1 MSETSTE
8 LHMNKELRDFGY
20 SELVRPHCI
29 EVVVT
34 PTEVLFIE
42 NPHSK
47 HRVGEEP
54 FVEKARL
61 RLSSW
66 KKIASK
72 LAAELNRRIASDI
85 DLKSCPK
92 ARWKEGLNHVD
103 LGLGREMLVLVWAV
117 EQLEDEPESIE
128 RVLAEWSQLSPE
140 DRFFFYRL
148 TNAFTGRAEDR
159 DSFRRRGLAFILM
172 GSEKD
177 LIARA
182 QLSRDFLEKKKTN
195 PASKGI
201 SKATSHRTT
210 KTGVSLQKS
219 SSGKARSMPSSSVVR
234 ANSSASSTTR
244 SLVSSSTRNY
254 RAGKKTVKKS
264 IHPKRSA
271 SASPVP

>member
-1 MSETSTE
+1 MS
-8 LHMNKELRDFGY
+8 KEFRDFGY

-29 EVVVT
+29 EVVIT

-42 NPHSK
+42 NPHTK
-47 HRVGEEP
+47 RRVGEEP

-66 KKIASK
+66 KKIAPK
-72 LAAELNRRIASDI
+72 LAVELNRRIASDI
-85 DLKSCPK
+85 DLKTCPK

-182 QLSRDFLEKKKTN
+182 QLSRDFLEKKKTS
-195 PASKGI
+195 PACKGI
-201 SKATSHRTT
+201 SKATSPPITRTGT
-210 KTGVSLQKS
+210 SSRKS
-219 SSGKARSMPSSSVVR
+219 PSPKKRSTPSSSAAR

-244 SLVSSSTRNY
+244 SLVSASTRNPP
-254 RAGKKTVKKS
+254 AGTKTAKKS
-264 IHPKRSA
+264 LRPKLSA
-271 SASPVP
+271 SASLAP